1 MRNRKL
7 IEDDKEHPVDSY
19 WWLNLRSPCNVLSK
33 YNRNVLW
40 LTDKHWHQWHLLI
53 NNHNWE
59 ITTLLSIP
67 SQIEMI
73 ILILSNSIQFFFV
86 FQKLYKT
93 FCLDFMES
101 GRGCSNGTIVRNYP
115 ANKITVGHD
124 SMVFSPLCS
133 GSDIFPLM
141 TLTASEG
148 NGADYI
154 EWISQET
161 PITIQTYL
169 YHLATHP
176 STQPT
181 QIPRYTPTIAHH
193 QNK

>member
-1 MRNRKL
+1 MIDWQTL
-7 IEDDKEHPVDSY
+7 TSVTSIDQQSQ
-19 WWLNLRSPCNVLSK
+19 LR
-33 YNRNVLW
+33 
-40 LTDKHWHQWHLLI
+40 D
-53 NNHNWE
+53 NN
-59 ITTLLSIP
+59 TSIP

-73 ILILSNSIQFFFV
+73 ILILSCSIQIFFV
-86 FQKLYKT
+86 SQKLYIT

-101 GRGCSNGTIVRNYP
+101 GRGCSKGTIVRNYP

-169 YHLATHP
+169 YHP
-176 STQPT
+176 STHQPYP
-181 QIPRYTPTIAHH
+181 PRYQDTLQLSHIIKI
-193 QNK
+193 NKSWSEKVSTEQSVWTQTRGVV

>member
-1 MRNRKL
+1 
-7 IEDDKEHPVDSY
+7 
-19 WWLNLRSPCNVLSK
+19 
-33 YNRNVLW
+33 
-40 LTDKHWHQWHLLI
+40 
-53 NNHNWE
+53 
-59 ITTLLSIP
+59 
-67 SQIEMI
+67 MI
-73 ILILSNSIQFFFV
+73 ILILSYSIQFFFV
-86 FQKLYKT
+86 FQKLYKN

-101 GRGCSNGTIVRNYP
+101 GRGCSKGTIVRNYP

-169 YHLATHP
+169 YHP
-176 STQPT
+176 STNPT
-181 QIPRYTPTIAHH
+181 PPRQIPRYTPTIAHH
-193 QNK
+193 QNKQKLIRKGEHWAKCLNSNKRGGVTQPPTDQMRWDFACEELLVVHLIFVKWIIIRKI